1 MFDHIDRKEAV
12 IRRLEGRVAIVTGA
26 AGGIGLATAKR
37 LHDEGA
43 MVLGA
48 DINAEILERATDF
61 GGSGCITDVGDAAS
75 ILATVERA
83 IALFGKI
90 DILVSNAGVTAPG
103 AFLDY
108 RLEDFERVLRI
119 NLHSA
124 FICGQAVAKHL
135 VARGAPGAIVNMSS
149 VNGVLALPNQTA
161 YVTSKGG
168 LNQLT
173 KVMAISLAA
182 YGIRVNGVGPGTI
195 VTEMSRARVLA
206 TEASRNRILSR
217 TPLGR
222 PGEAEEIA
230 SIVAFLASDDAS
242 YMTGQTVY
250 ADGGRMALNYTV
262 EPPA

>member
-1 MFDHIDRKEAV
+1 MQ
-12 IRRLEGRVAIVTGA
+12 RLEGKVAIVTGA

-37 LHDEGA
+37 LAAEGA

-48 DINAEILERATDF
+48 DIKPEIAEIAAEF
-61 GGSGCITDVGDAAS
+61 GGAGVVTDVGDAGS
-75 ILATVERA
+75 ILAMVEAAVER
-83 IALFGKI
+83 FGKI

-103 AFLDY
+103 DFLDY
-108 RLEDFERVLRI
+108 KLEDFERVLRI

-124 FICGQAVAKHL
+124 FIGGQAVARH
-135 VARGAPGAIVNMSS
+135 IVGRKGTGSIINMSS

-182 YGIRVNGVGPGTI
+182 KGVRVNGIGPGTI

-206 TEASRNRILSR
+206 TEESRNRILSR
-217 TPLGR
+217 TPMGR

-230 SIVAFLASDDAS
+230 SIAAFLASDDAS
-242 YMTGQTVY
+242 YMTGQTLY
-250 ADGGRMALNYTV
+250 ADGGRLGLNYTV
-262 EPPA
+262 EVAR

>member
-1 MFDHIDRKEAV
+1 MQ
-12 IRRLEGRVAIVTGA
+12 RLEGKVAIVTGA

-37 LHDEGA
+37 LAAEGA

-48 DINAEILERATDF
+48 DIKPEIAEIAAEF
-61 GGSGCITDVGDAAS
+61 GGAGVVTDVGDAGS
-75 ILATVERA
+75 ILAMVEAAVER
-83 IALFGKI
+83 FGKI

-103 AFLDY
+103 DFLDY
-108 RLEDFERVLRI
+108 KLEDFERVLRI

-124 FICGQAVAKHL
+124 FIGGQAVARH
-135 VARGAPGAIVNMSS
+135 IVGRKGTGSIINMSS

-182 YGIRVNGVGPGTI
+182 KGVRVNGIGPGTI

-206 TEASRNRILSR
+206 TEESRNRILSR
-217 TPLGR
+217 TPMGR

-230 SIVAFLASDDAS
+230 SIAAFLASDDAS
-242 YMTGQTVY
+242 YMTGQTLY
-250 ADGGRMALNYTV
+250 ADGGRLGLNYTV
-262 EPPA
+262 EVAK